1 MIDRLR
7 TICTV
12 MSLTLLKSMDYVLL
26 VKILANFGALTKHLI
41 VHTLTDDVGPVV
53 VHAAWHSV

>member
-1 MIDRLR
+1 
-7 TICTV
+7 
-12 MSLTLLKSMDYVLL
+12 MDYVLL